1 MKEITSNILIQ
12 QQECLSEIGSQLQ
25 AARQAKG
32 WTLAFV
38 ARKTKIRATLL
49 QHLEEAALDRLPEPI
64 YVRSLIQRYSE
75 CLGLDAQAIA
85 FQFPV
90 EHNPHGW
97 RLPFWQRLPLQFH
110 LRPVH
115 LYVVYLVVIVTT
127 VQSLANNLRSP
138 QFSLDPQLEA
148 PTEVTPEA
156 PPVQQT
162 PQQSA
167 AAPRPATNPGAA
179 LVDNLPELATPAEES
194 VVVDIKTEESAWM
207 RVEVDGQTA
216 FEGTLPEGTQRQWVV
231 DESIKIRT
239 GNAGAVMITINNET
253 PQPLGEPGA
262 VEEFTYQ
269 ALADDA
275 TRIERAA
282 S

>member
-1 MKEITSNILIQ
+1 MKETTSNILIQ
-12 QQECLSEIGSQLQ
+12 QQERLTEIGSLLQ
-25 AARQAKG
+25 NARLAKG
-32 WTLAFV
+32 WSLAFV
-38 ARKTKIRATLL
+38 ARQTKIRATLL
-49 QHLEEAALDRLPEPI
+49 QHIEEAALDRLPEPVYI
-64 YVRSLIQRYSE
+64 RSLLQRYGE

-85 FQFPV
+85 LTFPID
-90 EHNPHGW
+90 ENPHGW
-97 RLPFWQRLPLQFH
+97 KLPFWQRLSLQFH

-138 QFSLDPQLEA
+138 QLSLDPQLET
-148 PTEVTPEA
+148 PTEVTPDTPPIQA
-156 PPVQQT
+156 PTAPVPTSQA
-162 PQQSA
+162 SV
-167 AAPRPATNPGAA
+167 NPGTA
-179 LVDNLPELATPAEES
+179 LVDSLPKSITSPVES
-194 VVVDIKTEESAWM
+194 VVVDIKTQESAWM
-207 RVEVDGQTA
+207 RVEVDGETA
-216 FEGTLPEGTQRQWVV
+216 FEGTLPEGTERQWVV

-239 GNAGAVMITINNET
+239 GNAGAVLITINNET

-275 TRIERAA
+275 TRIERTA